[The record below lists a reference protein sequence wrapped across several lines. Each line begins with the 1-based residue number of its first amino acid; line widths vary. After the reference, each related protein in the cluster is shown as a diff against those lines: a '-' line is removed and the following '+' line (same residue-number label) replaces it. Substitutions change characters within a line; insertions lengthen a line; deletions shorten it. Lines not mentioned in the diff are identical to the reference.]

1 MKKRRQ
7 PKYIDVPYLAPRMSV
22 TAITSILHRISGVAM
37 FACLPIIL
45 WLFSGTLSTKEG
57 FDIYQSV
64 ISNPVAKL
72 VLIGL
77 LWAYLHHVFA
87 GIRFLFLDLHKG
99 LEVQTA
105 KTTARI
111 AAVAAIIVAVVVGAI
126 LW

>member
-111 AAVAAIIVAVVVGAI
+111 AVVAAIIVAVVVGAI